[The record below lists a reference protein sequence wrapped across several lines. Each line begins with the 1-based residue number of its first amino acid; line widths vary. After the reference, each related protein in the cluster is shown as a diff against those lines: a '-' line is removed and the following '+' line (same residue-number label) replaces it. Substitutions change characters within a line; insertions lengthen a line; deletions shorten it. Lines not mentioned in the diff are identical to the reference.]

1 MKWVK
6 LTLKILL
13 ISFIVIQFFRPKENK
28 AEGAQPNDLATVFPV
43 PENVNQIFKKACN
56 DCHTNNTV
64 YPWYSKIQPVA
75 WWLNEHVEDGKKEFN
90 MNEFATF
97 KLRKQFRRI
106 GQVEELVKKGEMPL
120 KSYTLIHRDAILT
133 DVEKQTLYDWSKSI
147 QDSMK
152 AKYPLDSLIRKK

>member
-1 MKWVK
+1 MNWK
-6 LTLKILL
+6 KILFRTLL
-13 ISFIVIQFFRPKENK
+13 IVFVTIQFFRPKENK
-28 AEGAQPNDLATVFPV
+28 SDAVQTNDLSTLYPI

-64 YPWYSKIQPVA
+64 YPWYSKVQPIA
-75 WWLNEHVEDGKKEFN
+75 WWLAEHVNEGKAEFN

-97 KLRKQFRRI
+97 NLRKQYRRI
-106 GQVEELVKKGEMPL
+106 SQVADLVKKGEMPL
-120 KSYTLIHRDAILT
+120 KSYTIVHRDAILT
-133 DVEKQTLYDWSKSI
+133 DEEKQALYDWSQAI